1 MTKALLQ
8 QARNALLPYKSTVLR
23 EYTKVDAAIDA
34 LNAELAKPEPSEP
47 EFPKPGILYIGS
59 NGDEVRGYTAKE
71 LRDAVLQ
78 ERENNIALKKI
89 LAIVCAY
96 LPPDGISVA
105 LAMAEIIAIVDP
117 GTAAKEIPA

>member
-1 MTKALLQ
+1 MNKALQ
-8 QARNALLPYKSTVLR
+8 QAR
-23 EYTKVDAAIDA
+23 DA
-34 LNAELAKPEPSEP
+34 LDKLAKLGNGDRDGNSIGNDIAIKARDALDAELAKPEPSES
-47 EFPKPGILYIGS
+47 EAIK
-59 NGDEVRGYTAKE
+59 A
-71 LRDAVLQ
+71 AVLQ

-117 GTAAKEIPA
+117 GTAAKEIPPSATNEKPNEH